1 MQTRFDKDMDK
12 TKQKLTKCRQL
23 VVKEREF
30 SEQRRLELETEI
42 SVRGQRIYTLEA
54 MADALAGGGLPG
66 PAPELMADD
75 ASSGGDLTGPAPE
88 LMADDDAS
96 SGGDLRLERSEKRD
110 KVQRVSRLKMGE
122 KTIFARLISAC
133 WRNDDSNV
141 NRFIKLDNADNTLI
155 WEPITLMPK
164 LTVRFSAGTENDY
177 VPSSDFKHRAFGFC
191 FRGSAISE
199 NALRKSDLIKEAYG
213 VEVEGVHY
221 VCVVFFKRSGG
232 FQLST
237 ASTLPYAYGLLPC
250 TIMVDL
256 IPGRDYHLAVYMVA
270 TSTDDPVLD
279 MLKRPSADKWHWH
292 A

>member
-1 MQTRFDKDMDK
+1 MDEAHVVAMGKMQTRYDKDMGK
-12 TKQKLTKCRQL
+12 MKQKLTESRQL
-23 VVKEREF
+23 VVE
-30 SEQRRLELETEI
+30 EL
-42 SVRGQRIYTLEA
+42 
-54 MADALAGGGLPG
+54 MADDASSGGDLPG

-75 ASSGGDLTGPAPE
+75 ASSGGDLRP
-88 LMADDDAS
+88 
-96 SGGDLRLERSEKRD
+96 ERSEKRD

-141 NRFIKLDNADNTLI
+141 NRFIKLDNADNMLI

-164 LTVRFSAGTENDY
+164 LTVHFSAGTDNDY
-177 VPSSDFKHRAFGFC
+177 VPSSEFKHRAFGFC

-199 NALRKSDLIKEAYG
+199 NALRKSYFIKEAYG
-213 VEVEGVHY
+213 VEVGGVHY
-221 VCVVFFKRSGG
+221 VCAVFFKSFG
-232 FQLST
+232 FRLSN
-237 ASTLPYAYGLLPC
+237 ASTLPYAFGLLPC
-250 TIMVDL
+250 TIMADL
-256 IPGRDYHLAVYMVA
+256 IPGRDYHLAVYRVA